1 MKYEKRLVIT
11 HFLMNKTDT
20 GSWVCGDRVSTD
32 RLTDGGSDRQ
42 IGKQSDI
49 QAMIKKKNNK

>member
-1 MKYEKRLVIT
+1 
-11 HFLMNKTDT
+11 MNKTDT